1 MRRQS
6 VDRPQAGPAEIA
18 VGAAVPVRVWVNG
31 EDVGEVSAD
40 AALARD
46 RVRLPVRL
54 RQGANRILLRA
65 EQVAGPSRL
74 TIRLLAPG
82 QPTPETF
89 TPFVTEAPGR
99 LHVDTD
105 LGPRQGVAQV
115 AALAPGG
122 RLVEQREGP
131 RGTAPVTFDT
141 GSWPD
146 GPYEFRVSATD
157 PFGAPLVAWLPWYKG
172 DPTPA
177 ARRLLERAAAATA
190 GDADSG
196 RWRMLAALVTD
207 RAGADLSAIR
217 SQPGVIRAA
226 LMEAAEL
233 EAGDGA
239 LVRPS
244 GFVRLGWIDEVD
256 GSTQFCRAYLPSDY
270 DPARAWPTVVNL
282 HGFNPQNPPYI
293 GFWNIDKRHD
303 EHAERWHVIWIEPH
317 GRANAQYSWIGE
329 RDVLACLE
337 EAKRRLRVD
346 ADRTYLTGESMGGSG
361 TWLIGARHPD
371 LFAAIAPIFGGWDF
385 RIQPELA
392 NGQSRREPADG
403 ALVRRSPQLV
413 RRRRAADRHPGL
425 RPPWRCRS
433 GGRRRLLAPHRRA
446 DAALG
451 L

>member
-1 MRRQS
+1 MSRRLRSPLLVLLAAALALPAFGQSPPAAQSDTRSQAVRDAERDLWIPGRSRALRSWLVKAAPAALANEAALAPAAPGQDGWAPYAAWTDVVELQAPAGQAAPGAPADPNAGPHYLYAATS
-6 VDRPQAGPAEIA
+6 VDRPQAGPAEVA

-89 TPFVTEAPGR
+89 TPFLTEAPGR

-105 LGPRQGVAQV
+105 LGPRRGTARV

-122 RLVEQREGP
+122 RLVEEREGP

-141 GSWPD
+141 SSWPD

-177 ARRLLERAAAATA
+177 ARRLLERAAAAT
-190 GDADSG
+190 GEDAESG

-217 SQPGVIRAA
+217 NHPGRGPCRPDGGGRAGIRRSR
-226 LMEAAEL
+226 
-233 EAGDGA
+233 G
-239 LVRPS
+239 RPS
-244 GFVRLGWIDEVD
+244 
-256 GSTQFCRAYLPSDY
+256 
-270 DPARAWPTVVNL
+270 
-282 HGFNPQNPPYI
+282 
-293 GFWNIDKRHD
+293 
-303 EHAERWHVIWIEPH
+303 
-317 GRANAQYSWIGE
+317 
-329 RDVLACLE
+329 
-337 EAKRRLRVD
+337 LR
-346 ADRTYLTGESMGGSG
+346 
-361 TWLIGARHPD
+361 
-371 LFAAIAPIFGGWDF
+371 
-385 RIQPELA
+385 
-392 NGQSRREPADG
+392 
-403 ALVRRSPQLV
+403 
-413 RRRRAADRHPGL
+413 L
-425 RPPWRCRS
+425 RPPGLDRR
-433 GGRRRLLAPHRRA
+433 GRRLAPVLPRLSAFR
-446 DAALG
+446 L
-451 L
+451 